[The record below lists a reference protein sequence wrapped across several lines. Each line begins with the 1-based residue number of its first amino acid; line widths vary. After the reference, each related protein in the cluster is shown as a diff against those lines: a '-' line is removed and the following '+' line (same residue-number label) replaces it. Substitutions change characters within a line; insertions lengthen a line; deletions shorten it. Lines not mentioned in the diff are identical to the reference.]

1 MHRTT
6 ISSLSAF
13 LPETALSR
21 RRFLRTAAGTVGVL
35 VLVGTGLLLP
45 IGARAGDDQG
55 DDRTINTTSG
65 FVDFA
70 THTIVLPGFT
80 KLTRTEEGIAAHF
93 HATDLN
99 AGHAYTFWIVEVET
113 TGFKH
118 GGRVDGEVVNQSGVA
133 NVQVEAEVGDI
144 LGDFHVAGT
153 PLIAAPLADPLHS
166 TFWLVIRDHGPASS
180 DPAELYL
187 QLHTHQT
194 GNPAVTDF
202 AISFQVPPP

>member
-1 MHRTT
+1 
-6 ISSLSAF
+6 
-13 LPETALSR
+13 
-21 RRFLRTAAGTVGVL
+21 LRAVAGTVGVL
-35 VLVGTGLLLP
+35 VLVGAGLLVP
-45 IGARAGDDQG
+45 SQARAD
-55 DDRTINTTSG
+55 INTTSG
-65 FVDFA
+65 FKDFA
-70 THTIVLPGFT
+70 TQTIVLPGFT
-80 KLTRTEEGIAAHF
+80 FLSRSEEGIAAHF
-93 HATDLN
+93 HATDLI
-99 AGHAYTFWIVEVET
+99 AGHAVTFWIVEVET

-144 LGDFHVAGT
+144 LGDFHVTGT

-194 GNPAVTDF
+194 GNPAVTDY